1 MVMALPLRV
10 RAEGMEDLE
19 VLASMLQDSL
29 IPISEV
35 IYQSESER
43 FLLMAQ
49 RFCWER
55 LELNRSSTSCSSIVP
70 RLRSVTESPM
80 KKIICAITVEG
91 VESVQVQGLDLT
103 NRGQV
108 LNFLTFQF
116 NGQDLY
122 LLFSGNKTIRLIVTR
137 LSIFAEDIGRSWPT
151 SQRPNHQDT
160 EYDC

>member
-1 MVMALPLRV
+1 MVTAPLLRV
-10 RAEGMEDLE
+10 RVEGMEDLE

-29 IPISEV
+29 TPISE
-35 IYQSESER
+35 INYQFEPGR

-55 LELNRSSTSCSSIVP
+55 LGLKQSSTSCNSNVSEV
-70 RLRSVTESPM
+70 RSVRRDSM
-80 KKIICAITVEG
+80 KRIVCVITVEG
-91 VESVQVQGLDLT
+91 VEFVQVQGLDLM

-116 NGQDLY
+116 NGQHLD
-122 LLFSGNKTIRLIVTR
+122 LLFSGNKTIRLIVTC
-137 LSIFAEDIGRSWPT
+137 LSIFAEDIGRPWPT